1 MPHYDD
7 KGDTFASTSHFLSPS
22 NTPPHKS
29 PSRQSINNR
38 RSTSSLRGSPTL
50 ARVIDD
56 EPENSANG
64 LHSLAHKLAVALL
77 PEPSTSSQLLAEE
90 FGFEYDDGAETIDED
105 IYNEGGLQVVVDD
118 TPSFTDEMGP
128 EAPFHNST
136 SQTEVL
142 PQDFDLVFEPP
153 TNARQ
158 KKQDRPHRPSTQSMP
173 ATLAPSWV
181 VSAVVLS
188 DLHSSYSHCFLPG
201 MWDWLLDGCNF
212 WSNVVYSVDG
222 ADTLRMKIHLMRMH
236 SAVLL
241 FSWMTPPTHEDTIVR
256 GFNPRPPS
264 MVEHRLP
271 SPANPMLNTNG
282 HDLSLMQ
289 AVVKVLMHKAMVLRQ
304 TITNLR
310 HSPRVKS

>member
-1 MPHYDD
+1 MGDHVCPLDLYYTVLTSSFTAASQRPSFISIQSKLVMPHYDD

-22 NTPPHKS
+22 NTPPRKS

-90 FGFEYDDGAETIDED
+90 FGIEYDDGAETIDED
-105 IYNEGGLQVVVDD
+105 IHNEGGLQIVVDD
-118 TPSFTDEMGP
+118 APSFTDEMGP

-158 KKQDRPHRPSTQSMP
+158 KKTG
-173 ATLAPSWV
+173 
-181 VSAVVLS
+181 
-188 DLHSSYSHCFLPG
+188 SS
-201 MWDWLLDGCNF
+201 
-212 WSNVVYSVDG
+212 
-222 ADTLRMKIHLMRMH
+222 
-236 SAVLL
+236 
-241 FSWMTPPTHEDTIVR
+241 
-256 GFNPRPPS
+256 
-264 MVEHRLP
+264 
-271 SPANPMLNTNG
+271 
-282 HDLSLMQ
+282 
-289 AVVKVLMHKAMVLRQ
+289 
-304 TITNLR
+304 
-310 HSPRVKS
+310 